1 MMAALGAPFTEYVVM
16 GGGSRS
22 DLWRQI
28 MADVTGVPVVRSTS
42 AEATCLGAGILAA
55 VAVGWYADAGTAAG
69 AMTGVAGCFT
79 PQPATQ
85 AIYDRFYREVYQGLF
100 PTVQPAVDRLTA
112 LTTAIGDGR
121 M

>member
-16 GGGSRS
+16 GGGSHS

-28 MADVTGVPVVRSTS
+28 IADVTGVPVVRSTS

-55 VAVGWYADAGTAAG
+55 TAAGWYADVSVAAA
-69 AMTGVAGCFT
+69 AMTGVAGRCA
-79 PQPATQ
+79 PQPAIQ
-85 AIYDRFYREVYQGLF
+85 ATYDRLYLEVYRGLF
-100 PTVQPAVDRLTA
+100 PAVQPAVDRLTA
-112 LTTAIGDGR
+112 LAAAIGDGR